1 MNDRKRTHELL
12 AAYADG
18 GLRPDEAADVEALLA
33 SSPDARAELEAIRRL
48 LDDARGAGAPEGEP
62 DWDSL
67 ARAIHR
73 ACDEAPPSRFAWLW
87 RPGRLVAIGGLA
99 AAATA
104 VVLVFALRGDRD
116 ATEPRAAVV
125 SPATAA
131 SELPAP
137 ATTGDEESDDALP
150 GLREPEVDELS
161 ADELADLDDQLDN
174 GDLGDEG
181 FIADLLATPS
191 AGNHLSPV
199 GDDGDGFDVFAD
211 DALTADELAEELPPD
226 AIEKLDRFLAEV
238 SAG

>member
-1 MNDRKRTHELL
+1 MKITKRPDELL

-18 GLRPDEAADVEALLA
+18 GLRPDEAAEVEALLA
-33 SSPDARAELEAIRRL
+33 ASPEARAELEAIRRL
-48 LDDARGAGAPEGEP
+48 LADARGAGVPEGDP
-62 DWDSL
+62 DWDSM

-73 ACDEAPPSRFAWLW
+73 ACDEAPPSRFSWLW
-87 RPGRLVAIGGLA
+87 RPRRLALIGGLV

-116 ATEPRAAVV
+116 ATQPRAAAV
-125 SPATAA
+125 SPAAA
-131 SELPAP
+131 ERPAP
-137 ATTGDEESDDALP
+137 AATGDDESDDALP

-161 ADELADLDDQLDN
+161 ADELADLDDELDR

-181 FIADLLATPS
+181 FIADLLATPG
-191 AGNHLSPV
+191 AGTHLSA
-199 GDDGDGFDVFAD
+199 DETDGFDVFD
-211 DALTADELAEELPPD
+211 DDPLTADELAEELPPD

>member
-1 MNDRKRTHELL
+1 MKITKRPDELL

-18 GLRPDEAADVEALLA
+18 GLRPDEAAEVEALLA
-33 SSPDARAELEAIRRL
+33 ASPEARAELEAIRRL
-48 LDDARGAGAPEGEP
+48 LADARGTGVPEGDP
-62 DWDSL
+62 DWDSM

-73 ACDEAPPSRFAWLW
+73 ACDEAPPSRFSWLW
-87 RPGRLVAIGGLA
+87 RPRRLALIGGLV

-116 ATEPRAAVV
+116 ATQPRAAAV
-125 SPATAA
+125 SPATA
-131 SELPAP
+131 ERPAP
-137 ATTGDEESDDALP
+137 AATGDDESDDALP

-161 ADELADLDDQLDN
+161 ADELADLDDELDK

-181 FIADLLATPS
+181 FIADLLATPG
-191 AGNHLSPV
+191 AGTHLSA
-199 GDDGDGFDVFAD
+199 DETDGFDVFD
-211 DALTADELAEELPPD
+211 DDPLTADELAEELPPD